1 MHPVIMRQFA
11 AEHIREKHARAE
23 DERRARQARQ
33 GRRARR
39 RALSTRPRLPVSGTL
54 SPDDPRLDTGRQP
67 AMHEPPS
74 VPPEPVL
81 AGSPPDSDD
90 AVTLWTIAADQSEVT
105 GLPAEP
111 KYEHV
116 F

>member
-11 AEHIREKHARAE
+11 AEHIREKHAKAE
-23 DERRARQARQ
+23 DERRARQ

-39 RALSTRPRLPVSGTL
+39 RALSTRPRHPASGTL
-54 SPDDPRLDTGRQP
+54 SHDDPRLDTSRRP

-74 VPPEPVL
+74 VL
-81 AGSPPDSDD
+81 S
-90 AVTLWTIAADQSEVT
+90 
-105 GLPAEP
+105 AEP
-111 KYEHV
+111 RYEHV